1 MATNQNKTVPNSNS
15 VDDFIAALPDER
27 RRGEA
32 RELVELMQARTGC
45 VPTMWGESIVGFG
58 SYHYKSGSG
67 REGDFFPIGFSPR
80 KAAISLYV
88 YGYNES
94 RSELLARLGP
104 HRTGRSCIYV
114 TRLNAIDR
122 DALADLIDDG
132 LSQVRSDWP

>member
-1 MATNQNKTVPNSNS
+1 
-15 VDDFIAALPDER
+15 
-27 RRGEA
+27 
-32 RELVELMQARTGC
+32 MQARTGC